1 MLTVIEREIMLEKE
15 IERLQ
20 TQNRLLQAELA
31 PFRDDY
37 FKDLDNSQ
45 VAELAKKSIRIT
57 KENREMEELLN
68 DIYEESRYKTVLS
81 FNVYSKLAK
90 YVKEHKLEEL

>member
-1 MLTVIEREIMLEKE
+1 MMMQKENKTKVVSFRLNKEE

-37 FKDLDNSQ
+37 FKDLDNTQ

-57 KENREMEELLN
+57 RENREMEELLN
-68 DIYEESRYKTVLS
+68 DIYEES
-81 FNVYSKLAK
+81 
-90 YVKEHKLEEL
+90 

>member
-1 MLTVIEREIMLEKE
+1 MLEKE

-45 VAELAKKSIRIT
+45 VAELAKKSVRIT

-68 DIYEESRYKTVLS
+68 DIYEESRYKTALSKTVLS

-90 YVKEHKLEEL
+90 FIKEHKIEEL

>member
-1 MLTVIEREIMLEKE
+1 MLEKE

-37 FKDLDNSQ
+37 FKDLDSSQ
-45 VAELAKKSIRIT
+45 VAELAKKSVRIT
-57 KENREMEELLN
+57 RKNREMEELLN
-68 DIYEESRYKTVLS
+68 DIYEESRYKTALSNTALS

-90 YVKEHKLEEL
+90 FIKEHKLEEL

>member
-37 FKDLDNSQ
+37 FKDLDSSQ
-45 VAELAKKSIRIT
+45 VAELAKKSVRIT

-68 DIYEESRYKTVLS
+68 EKKT
-81 FNVYSKLAK
+81 N
-90 YVKEHKLEEL
+90 LEE

>member
-1 MLTVIEREIMLEKE
+1 MLTVIERDIMLEKE

-37 FKDLDNSQ
+37 FKNLDNTQ
-45 VAELAKKSIRIT
+45 VAELAKKSIIIT
-57 KENREMEELLN
+57 RENREMEELLN
-68 DIYEESRYKTVLS
+68 DIY
-81 FNVYSKLAK
+81 SKLTK
-90 YVKEHKLEEL
+90 YVKEHKIEEL